1 MPTAKNEVKLKFGTK
16 EKYTSATKNA
26 DTVYFITDTHQIF
39 VGSSLVSS
47 KCYYVTASPLA
58 SNYGVGDVVVW
69 KLSDSNANICV
80 VNSSGEFDTF
90 SISVPTDAITA
101 NTNARHSHANKGI
114 LDAISGTPIQVV
126 AQTFTDEQK
135 TQARTNIGALG
146 TVVPNPTNDNDAA
159 NKAYVDSKVSSGG
172 VTVDPSISDTSTNP
186 VQNKA
191 IKAELD
197 KKFDKSGGT
206 IRGDVYVSPE
216 GQTPISLES
225 GQINFETIN
234 GKNGAYFGMEN
245 RLSDLSKPVI
255 VFNGYDND
263 EAVTLAHVENPTQD
277 LDAANKQYVDNAVA
291 GAGMTHPIILQKDT
305 DYGDTLPTTP
315 VEGQLFLQN
324 ATSGLP
330 IAQGGTGATTQS
342 DALANLKALPLA
354 GGTMDAGSKITHPGN
369 AFYWYNGRDGSIL
382 RRPNAVSD
390 SGTYYPLVSSKTVN
404 GDWTIGTYGDQ
415 IQFNYITD
423 TDYNNHSAEHR
434 KLFSMSSDG
443 QLYWDGGKVLLA
455 TGTLG
460 ASASSVLRANF
471 DGNIFKNLLVM
482 MRSISSSGNK
492 YSSFVF
498 PTIEDTWG
506 LFLPT
511 YNDYFRAAIT
521 ISGSGSG
528 MACMLQMDSN
538 ESGVI
543 GWIYATA

>member
-16 EKYTSATKNA
+16 KKYTSATKNA

-47 KCYYVTASPLA
+47 KCYYVTVSPVA

-101 NTNARHSHANKGI
+101 NTNARHSHTNKEI

-126 AQTFTDEQK
+126 AQKLTDEQK

-197 KKFDKSGGT
+197 KKFDKAGGT
-206 IRGDVYVSPE
+206 ISGSVYISQE
-216 GQTPISLES
+216 FQTPVILED
-225 GQINFETIN
+225 GTIGFGN
-234 GKNGAYFGMEN
+234 TDDQKGAYFCMEN
-245 RLSDLSKPVI
+245 RSPDLPVI
-255 VFNGYDND
+255 KFYGNDND
-263 EAVTLAHVENPTQD
+263 AAVKLAHVENPED
-277 LDAANKQYVDNAVA
+277 NYDAANKQYVDNAVA
-291 GAGMTHPIILQKDT
+291 GAGMPHPIILQKDT

-342 DALANLKALPLA
+342 DALNNLKALPLA

-369 AFYWYNGRDGSIL
+369 ATYWYNGRDGAIL
-382 RRPNAVSD
+382 RLPNGVSD
-390 SGTYYPLVSSKTVN
+390 RGVYHPIISSKTFN
-404 GDWTIGTYGDQ
+404 GDWTIGTYSDR
-415 IQFNYITD
+415 IQFNYTSD
-423 TDYNNHSAEHR
+423 KDYNNHSAASR

-443 QLYWDGGKVLLA
+443 EFYWDGGKILLA

-460 ASASSVLRANF
+460 ASASSVIRANF

-482 MRSISSSGNK
+482 MRSISNNGNK

-498 PTIEDTWG
+498 PTIANTWG

-528 MACMLQMDSN
+528 MECMLQMDSN